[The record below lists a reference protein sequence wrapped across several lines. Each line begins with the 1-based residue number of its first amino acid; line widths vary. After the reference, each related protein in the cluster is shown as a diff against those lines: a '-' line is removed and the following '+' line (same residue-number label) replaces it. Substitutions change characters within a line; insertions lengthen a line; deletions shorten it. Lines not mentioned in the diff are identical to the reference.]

1 MDSFYDSRLC
11 CYRLNIDPIRLQAI
25 KDQLLQLATFANAD
39 DNLEL
44 PSDGSSR
51 CNVYPL
57 ADLDGEVK
65 SFIDQFDGLVLPIL
79 RVCNLKPKKS
89 FFPHI
94 DANVHGLFVD
104 TPVGHIMPATINI
117 VATPNSTSS
126 TKWYRQTK
134 HNSFLN
140 PWASYTGQAPDLQQ
154 VDQMIVND
162 DAVLFRTGQW
172 HSVENIS
179 DTDSRVVASIFFN
192 YTISWDTAVALMAD
206 QDLLLPRY

>member
-11 CYRLNIDPIRLQAI
+11 CYKLNLDPNMLATI
-25 KDQLLQLATFANAD
+25 KKQLLQLATFENAD

-57 ADLDGEVK
+57 TDLDGQLKVL
-65 SFIDQFDGLVLPIL
+65 IDQFDGLVLPIL
-79 RVCNLKPKKS
+79 RVCNLKPKRS

-94 DANVHGLFVD
+94 DANVHGLFMN

-126 TKWYRQTK
+126 TKWYRQTSNNK
-134 HNSFLN
+134 FLN
-140 PWASYTGQAPDLQQ
+140 PWASYTGDQPDLQQ
-154 VDQMIVND
+154 VDQMVVND
-162 DAVLFRTGQW
+162 DAVLFRTGMW
-172 HSVENIS
+172 HSVENVS
-179 DTDSRVVASIFFN
+179 DTDSRVVASVFFN
-192 YTISWDTAVALMAD
+192 YTISWDNAVSILAD
-206 QDLLLPRY
+206 KGLLLPRY

>member
-57 ADLDGEVK
+57 VDLDGEVR
-65 SFIDQFDGLVLPIL
+65 SFINQFDGLVLPIL

-134 HNSFLN
+134 HNEFLN

-154 VDQMIVND
+154 VDQMVVND

-172 HSVENIS
+172 HSVDNIS

>member
-140 PWASYTGQAPDLQQ
+140 PWAGYTGQAPDLQQ

>member
-11 CYRLNIDPIRLQAI
+11 CYKLNIDPNRLQAI
-25 KDQLLQLATFANAD
+25 KDQLLQLATFTNAD

-57 ADLDGEVK
+57 DDLDGEVK

-79 RVCNLKPKKS
+79 RVCNLKPKRS

-94 DANVHGLFVD
+94 DANVHGLFSN
-104 TPVGHIMPATINI
+104 TPAGHIMPATINI

-126 TKWYRQTK
+126 TKWYRQTIDNK
-134 HNSFLN
+134 FLN
-140 PWASYTGQAPDLQQ
+140 PWASYTGESPNLEQ
-154 VDQMIVND
+154 VDQMVVND

-172 HSVENIS
+172 HSVENAS
-179 DTDSRVVASIFFN
+179 DTNSRVVASIFFN
-192 YTISWDTAVALMAD
+192 YTISWDNAVALMAD
-206 QDLLLPRY
+206 QDLLIPRY

>member
-11 CYRLNIDPIRLQAI
+11 CYKINLDPSRLVAI
-25 KDQLLQLATFANAD
+25 KNQLLQLATFENAD
-39 DNLEL
+39 DNLDL

-57 ADLDGEVK
+57 VDLDGELK

-79 RVCNLKPKKS
+79 RVCNLKPKRS

-94 DANVHGLFVD
+94 DANVHGLFMN

-134 HNSFLN
+134 DNKFLN
-140 PWASYTGQAPDLQQ
+140 PWASYTGETPNLEQIDEM
-154 VDQMIVND
+154 VVSD
-162 DAVLFRTGQW
+162 DAVMFRTGMW
-172 HSVENIS
+172 HSVENVS
-179 DTDSRVVASIFFN
+179 NTDNRVVASIFFN
-192 YTISWDTAVALMAD
+192 YTISWDNAVSMLSD
-206 QDLLLPRY
+206 LDLLLPRY